1 MRREPLVALLGL
13 LGCVPSASSLA
24 PSPTHARTGEPSG
37 RDQPMPEPTPAP
49 AAAPTPQVWC
59 EATIDTRP
67 RPLVRT
73 RSFLLAMQE
82 LRRVNLARAP
92 AKPLDEL
99 TARTS
104 ICGST
109 TCTPSLPRAIEVY
122 EGNEFGVGTV
132 LDVGG
137 GELLVIPDVSPYLDT
152 TRCPTQTTL
161 ALEPLAGLVH
171 VWSDLAV
178 ERVYSHFHDEY
189 GGFGY
194 YCNAPHARHDVIVD
208 PRSNTQLVD
217 IVHGQVAVQVI
228 PELRGE
234 VLQLTLVGCNTSL
247 ELEVPR
253 AAASP

>member
-1 MRREPLVALLGL
+1 MRREPLVAVLGL
-13 LGCVPSASSLA
+13 LACSPRASSLA
-24 PSPTHARTGEPSG
+24 PTPPLASGGEPTG
-37 RDQPMPEPTPAP
+37 RGQPVPEP
-49 AAAPTPQVWC
+49 APTRVAGPPPQVWC

-73 RSFLLAMQE
+73 PSFLLAMQA
-82 LRRVNLARAP
+82 LREANLPRAL
-92 AKPLDEL
+92 AKPLSEL
-99 TARTS
+99 AARTD

-109 TCTPSLPRAIEVY
+109 TCTPSPPRAIELY

-132 LDVGG
+132 LDAGA
-137 GELLVIPDVSPYLDT
+137 GELLVIPDVSPYLET
-152 TRCPTQTTL
+152 RRCPAQTTL
-161 ALEPLAGLVH
+161 AVEPLDALVH
-171 VWSDLAV
+171 VWSDVAPTP
-178 ERVYSHFHDEY
+178 VYTHFHDEY

-194 YCNAPHARHDVIVD
+194 YCNAPHARRDVIVD
-208 PRSNTQLVD
+208 PRSDTQLVD